1 MDTIGNP
8 FAVRASHRTQ
18 PPIGPEQTG
27 AAQKRRRR
35 RGRSSRGEC
44 RPVREQVRIDDE
56 RRERKRR
63 RLDSIEQEQHEL
75 DRHLQQALLAQTA
88 RRELGQVGHSHLHGQ
103 IRNCAQVSIT
113 IFYIPHSY
121 TIPTNSLSVI

>member
-1 MDTIGNP
+1 M
-8 FAVRASHRTQ
+8 RASHRTQ

-35 RGRSSRGEC
+35 RGRSSRGER
-44 RPVREQVRIDDE
+44 RPVREQVRVDDE
-56 RRERKRR
+56 RWERKRR

-88 RRELGQVGHSHLHGQ
+88 RRELGQIGHSHLHGQ
-103 IRNCAQVSIT
+103 IRNRAQVSIT
-113 IFYIPHSY
+113 TFF
-121 TIPTNSLSVI
+121 